1 LWDKGEKLE
10 RGEREK
16 MSGLLVSETKH
27 QQLESGSVIEVR
39 HLTKRFVKGSAAA
52 AVNDVSFTV
61 GKEVVSLFGP
71 SGCGKTTTLRCI
83 AGLERPDSGEIIIGG
98 RVMTS
103 PERGIFVPPE
113 KRDIGLVFQ
122 SYALWPHMRVFDNV
136 AYALKVRHEK
146 KDLITQRVSKALEMV
161 GLRGYE
167 RRYPAQLSGGQQQR
181 VALARS
187 LVYEPK
193 VLLLDEPL
201 SNLDAKIRERTR
213 IELKG
218 LLSKIGIAS
227 VYVTHDQEEA
237 FLLSD
242 KIVVMNEGRI
252 MQIDAPFNIY
262 HSPANEFVASFIG
275 RSNMV
280 DGVVISKEAEDGGKK
295 MMKKAVVKILGAYD
309 IHCEVPDSLGK
320 GSACSVIIRSNEV
333 GIHNEMPTN
342 GNIIPCE
349 ILTREYKGAVTDHL
363 VKVGSTT
370 LIVTTHRFCDLN
382 ELHGDETLGSSEPG
396 KRVHYL
402 DIRSE
407 AVTVVPKGVGT

>member
-1 LWDKGEKLE
+1 MQTVAIQQQT
-10 RGEREK
+10 RG
-16 MSGLLVSETKH
+16 SEPIIKVTN
-27 QQLESGSVIEVR
+27 
-39 HLTKRFVKGSAAA
+39 LTKKFVKGSNIAAI
-52 AVNDVSFTV
+52 DHISFEV
-61 GKEVVSLFGP
+61 GREVVTLFGP

-83 AGLERPDSGEIIIGG
+83 AGLEKPDEGEIVIDGK
-98 RVMTS
+98 VVTS
-103 PERGIFVPPE
+103 IEKGIFVPPE
-113 KRDIGLVFQ
+113 KRNIGLVFQ
-122 SYALWPHMRVFDNV
+122 SYALWPHMKVYDNV
-136 AYALKVRHEK
+136 AYGLRVRHTNK
-146 KDLITQRVSKALEMV
+146 ADMRSRVNKVLETV
-161 GLRGYE
+161 GLAGYE
-167 RRYPAQLSGGQQQR
+167 DRYPAQLSGGQQQR

-187 LVYEPK
+187 MVYEPK

-213 IELKG
+213 IELKA
-218 LLSKIGIAS
+218 LLTKIGITS

-237 FLLSD
+237 FLMSD
-242 KIVVMNEGRI
+242 KIVVMNEGKI
-252 MQIDAPFNIY
+252 MQQDTPYNVY
-262 HSPANEFVASFIG
+262 HSPANQFVASFVG

-407 AVTVVPKGVGT
+407 AVTVVPKGVGTKSPK